1 MKKLVS
7 ILLAVT
13 VVLSIFAIVPFSA
26 GAAEITKNTDQTEAN
41 SYSDPESSGDYE
53 IGATEAASEKTV
65 DDELGADVADS
76 SNGTVDPDAEVGDN
90 NAAIKPD
97 SPTLSLSNTVNGLT
111 AAWNKVDNAEF
122 YRVFYRSV
130 ADGEDWTSFDTTDT
144 SCVIPDTVS
153 GTLYFVKVQSIGADE
168 LEGEYSAVKSMTCI
182 DRAVITSLSFNGSAN
197 TLAWNVV
204 GGANKYQ
211 IAKKRIGDSSYTY
224 YTTTATS

>member
-1 MKKLVS
+1 MNVKKIISL
-7 ILLAVT
+7 LLAVT
-13 VVLSIFAIVPFSA
+13 MVISVAAIAPLNAGAIV
-26 GAAEITKNTDQTEAN
+26 GRDEYELEII
-41 SYSDPESSGDYE
+41 SD
-53 IGATEAASEKTV
+53 
-65 DDELGADVADS
+65 
-76 SNGTVDPDAEVGDN
+76 DAEKP
-90 NAAIKPD
+90 AA
-97 SPTLSLSNTVNGLT
+97 PTLSLSNTVNGLT
-111 AAWNKVDNAEF
+111 ASWNKVDNAGS

-197 TLAWNVV
+197 TLAWSVT

-211 IAKKRIGDSSYTY
+211 IAKKKSGDKAYTY
-224 YTTTATS
+224 YTTTATSYTDKNIVNANTYYYQARAMYATAQNDTAYGARAAKYTEGTRTHPKV